1 MEEDDGLQAIVV
13 VAAVVGALHNVA
25 RNPVLQHTSVLT
37 GQLYFAEVMETYNV
51 HRFHEV
57 ARMDRSTFIKLRV
70 MMMEAGGLEDSL
82 YICAG
87 QKIMVLV
94 QVLRGYT
101 NRQIKE
107 RWQHSGSTI
116 SKIIHEASDAL
127 IGCSGIVF
135 QPAIIDAPAPSQIA
149 TSAKFSPFFDNCI
162 GALDGTH
169 IPACIPIVDQEAY
182 RNRKK
187 VITQNVLGVANFDLT
202 FAFGLFGWEGSAHDS
217 RVFDDS
223 KGRGL
228 PLLPGKYYLGD
239 AGYALSEHVL
249 TPYRGVRYH
258 LKEYDVN
265 GPQNA
270 KELFNLR
277 HSSLRNV
284 IERMY
289 GVLKR
294 RFPILVK
301 MSLYPFEFQSD
312 IVHCTF
318 LLHNFI
324 RLNQLYEDD
333 FYLEGVVENNIQP
346 DDQADDENN
355 ENYNALKLWRNGIAD
370 ALWANYLIVMAQQ
383 NIL

>member
-1 MEEDDGLQAIVV
+1 MEEDDGLHAIIV
-13 VAAVVGALHNVA
+13 VAAVVGALQNVA

-57 ARMDRSTFIKLRV
+57 ARMDRATFIKLRV
-70 MMMEAGGLEDSL
+70 MLMDAGGLVNSL

-127 IGCSGIVF
+127 IRCSSIVF
-135 QPAIIDAPAPSQIA
+135 QPAIVGAPVPSQIA
-149 TSAKFSPFFDNCI
+149 TSAKFTPFFDDCI

-169 IPACIPIVDQEAY
+169 IPALVPIEDQEAH

-187 VITQNVLGVANFDLT
+187 FISQNVLGVANFDLT
-202 FAFGLFGWEGSAHDS
+202 FAYGLFGWEGSAHDS

-223 KGRGL
+223 KDRGL

-239 AGYALSEHVL
+239 AGYGLSEHVL

-258 LKEYDVN
+258 LKEFDVD

-289 GVLKR
+289 G
-294 RFPILVK
+294 
-301 MSLYPFEFQSD
+301 EDFQ
-312 IVHCTF
+312 F
-318 LLHNFI
+318 
-324 RLNQLYEDD
+324 
-333 FYLEGVVENNIQP
+333 
-346 DDQADDENN
+346 
-355 ENYNALKLWRNGIAD
+355 
-370 ALWANYLIVMAQQ
+370 
-383 NIL
+383 

>member
-13 VAAVVGALHNVA
+13 VAAVVGALQNVA

-135 QPAIIDAPAPSQIA
+135 QPAIIGAPAPSQIA

-169 IPACIPIVDQEAY
+169 IPA
-182 RNRKK
+182 
-187 VITQNVLGVANFDLT
+187 
-202 FAFGLFGWEGSAHDS
+202 
-217 RVFDDS
+217 
-223 KGRGL
+223 
-228 PLLPGKYYLGD
+228 
-239 AGYALSEHVL
+239 
-249 TPYRGVRYH
+249 
-258 LKEYDVN
+258 
-265 GPQNA
+265 
-270 KELFNLR
+270 
-277 HSSLRNV
+277 
-284 IERMY
+284 
-289 GVLKR
+289 
-294 RFPILVK
+294 
-301 MSLYPFEFQSD
+301 
-312 IVHCTF
+312 
-318 LLHNFI
+318 
-324 RLNQLYEDD
+324 
-333 FYLEGVVENNIQP
+333 
-346 DDQADDENN
+346 
-355 ENYNALKLWRNGIAD
+355 
-370 ALWANYLIVMAQQ
+370 
-383 NIL
+383 

>member
-1 MEEDDGLQAIVV
+1 
-13 VAAVVGALHNVA
+13 
-25 RNPVLQHTSVLT
+25 
-37 GQLYFAEVMETYNV
+37 
-51 HRFHEV
+51 
-57 ARMDRSTFIKLRV
+57 MDHATFVKLRQ
-70 MMMEAGGLEDSL
+70 MLMDAGGLVDSL

-127 IGCSGIVF
+127 IRCSGIVF
-135 QPAIIDAPAPSQIA
+135 QPAIIGAPVPSQIA
-149 TSAKFSPFFDNCI
+149 TSAKFTPFFDNCI

-169 IPACIPIVDQEAY
+169 IPACIPTEDHEAY

-187 VITQNVLGVANFDLT
+187 FISQNVLGAANFDLT

-217 RVFDDS
+217 RVFDDA

-258 LKEYDVN
+258 LKEFEAD

-301 MSLYPFEFQSD
+301 MSPYQYEFQCD

-318 LLHNFI
+318 LLHNFV

-333 FYLEGVVENNIQP
+333 FYLEVAIVNNIQA
-346 DDQADDENN
+346 DNEADDENN

-370 ALWANYLIVMAQQ
+370 AIRANYLVVMAQQ

>member
-1 MEEDDGLQAIVV
+1 MEEDNGVNAIVV
-13 VAAVVGALHNVA
+13 VAAVVGALQNAV
-25 RNPVLQHTSVLT
+25 RNPVPQHTSVLT

-57 ARMDRSTFIKLRV
+57 ARMDHATFVKLRE
-70 MMMEAGGLEDSL
+70 MMMDTGGLVDSL

-116 SKIIHEASDAL
+116 SKIIYEASDAL
-127 IGCSGIVF
+127 IRCSGIVF
-135 QPAIIDAPAPSQIA
+135 QPAIIGAPVPSQIA
-149 TSAKFSPFFDNCI
+149 TSAKFTPFFDNCI

-169 IPACIPIVDQEAY
+169 IPACIPTEDQEAY

-187 VITQNVLGVANFDLT
+187 FISQNVLGVANFDLT
-202 FAFGLFGWEGSAHDS
+202 FAFGLFGWEASAHDS
-217 RVFDDS
+217 RVFDDA

-258 LKEYDVN
+258 LKEFEAD

-270 KELFNLR
+270 KEIFNLR

-301 MSLYPFEFQSD
+301 MSPYEYEFQCD

-318 LLHNFI
+318 LLHNFV

-333 FYLEGVVENNIQP
+333 FYLEAAVVNNIQA
-346 DDQADDENN
+346 DNEADDGNN
-355 ENYNALKLWRNGIAD
+355 ENNNALKLWRNGIAD
-370 ALWANYLIVMAQQ
+370 AIWANYLVVMAQ
-383 NIL
+383 